1 MKVIFITVS
10 ESSVANNL
18 LRGDFFRLL
27 RSVSGLRIVLLA
39 PPAAASVY
47 VREFAGKNVT
57 VEAIAPMRLI
67 FRERANNFLA
77 RNVLRTR
84 MVHLLQARQF
94 LDDRKRSPYAL
105 KRILATFFGRSR
117 IFQSIVRLHER
128 TLPNS
133 ASVRA
138 LFDRYSPDFL
148 FASIA
153 NCIEMDVPLLREAKR
168 RGIKTFGMMRG
179 WDAFPAHGF
188 LRVIPDMLLLQ
199 NEYMRATGRKYQF
212 IPEDRMRVIGTPSFD
227 WHFRKDFLK
236 SREEFCREIGTNP
249 QKKIILFG
257 AMEYYWYPRDADIA
271 RIFDE
276 FAASGKIPKDTVML
290 FRPYPGY
297 EGPIERIKGLAHVI
311 PDMASFTRVQGDN
324 MQMRERHMSH
334 LVNSLFHSSIVVSVA
349 STIALDGVGF
359 DKPAISIAFEE
370 SSHSYWESIDRFHTH
385 NTHFMDV
392 FKIDAIP
399 EVRSREEF
407 AARVNEYL
415 RNPEKDEEKRK
426 LLRRIFLE
434 PYDGKAGERIYQEM
448 CRALE
453 THG

>member
-1 MKVIFITVS
+1 MKTVFITVS

-27 RSVSGLRIVLLA
+27 RGVSGLRIVLFA
-39 PPAAASVY
+39 PPATASLY
-47 VREFAGKNVT
+47 AREFAGENIV
-57 VEAIAPMRLI
+57 VEAIAPAHLS

-77 RNVLRTR
+77 RNVLGTR
-84 MVHLLQARQF
+84 MMHLLQARQF
-94 LDDRKRSPYAL
+94 IDDRKRFSYAL
-105 KRILATFFGRSR
+105 KRILATLFGRSR

-128 TLPNS
+128 TLLNDV
-133 ASVRA
+133 SVKT
-138 LFDRYSPDFL
+138 LFDRYSPNLL
-148 FASIA
+148 FATVA
-153 NCIEMDVPLLREAKR
+153 NCIEMDVPFLREAKR

-199 NEYMRATGRKYQF
+199 NEYMRATGHRYQF
-212 IPEDRMRVIGTPSFD
+212 IPQDRMRVVGTPSFD
-227 WHFRKDFLK
+227 WHFRKDLLK
-236 SREEFCREIGTNP
+236 SREEFCREIGMDP

-257 AMEYYWYPRDADIA
+257 AMEYYWYPRDADIV

-276 FAASGKIPKDTVML
+276 LVESGKIPKDTVML

-359 DKPAISIAFEE
+359 GKPAISIAFEE

-392 FKIDAIP
+392 FKTGAIP

-407 AARVNEYL
+407 LERINSYL
-415 RNPEKDEEKRK
+415 LDPKGNGEKRN
-426 LLRRIFLE
+426 LLRREFLE
-434 PYDGKAGERIYQEM
+434 PYDGKSCERIYKEVG
-448 CRALE
+448 RVL
-453 THG
+453 GI

>member
-1 MKVIFITVS
+1 MKTIFITVS

-27 RSVSGLRIVLLA
+27 RGVSDLRIVLIVPKSFRA
-39 PPAAASVY
+39 PY
-47 VREFAGKNVT
+47 ENEFGGGVVAI
-57 VEAIAPMRLI
+57 EAIPLI
-67 FRERANNFLA
+67 RRGLRERINNFFA
-77 RNVLRTR
+77 RNILGTR

-94 LDDRKRSPYAL
+94 LDDKRKFSYAV
-105 KRILATFFGRSR
+105 KRLLAFLFGRSQV
-117 IFQSIVRLHER
+117 FQAFVRMHES
-128 TLPNS
+128 TLPS
-133 ASVRA
+133 DVSVLA
-138 LFDRYSPDFL
+138 LFDRYGPDLL
-148 FASIA
+148 FATVA
-153 NCIEMDVPLLREAKR
+153 NCIEMDVPFLREARR

-212 IPEDRMRVIGTPSFD
+212 IPEDHMRVVGTPAFD
-227 WHFRKDFLK
+227 WHFRKDLLK
-236 SREEFCREIGTNP
+236 PRDEFCREIGADP

-276 FAASGKIPKDTVML
+276 LVESGKISKDTVML
-290 FRPYPGY
+290 FRPHPGY

-324 MQMRERHMSH
+324 MQMKERHMSH
-334 LVNSLFHSSIVVSVA
+334 LVNSLFHSSLVVSVA
-349 STIALDGVGF
+349 STIALDGIGF
-359 DKPAISIAFEE
+359 GKPAISIAFEE
-370 SSHSYWESIDRFHTH
+370 SSHSYWESIGRFHTH

-392 FKIDAIP
+392 FKTGAIP

-407 AARVNEYL
+407 RERIDRYL
-415 RNPEKDEEKRK
+415 LNPREDEEKRAV
-426 LLRRIFLE
+426 LRRDFLE
-434 PYDGKAGERIYQEM
+434 PYDGKTGERIFREVS
-448 CRALE
+448 RVL
-453 THG
+453 GL